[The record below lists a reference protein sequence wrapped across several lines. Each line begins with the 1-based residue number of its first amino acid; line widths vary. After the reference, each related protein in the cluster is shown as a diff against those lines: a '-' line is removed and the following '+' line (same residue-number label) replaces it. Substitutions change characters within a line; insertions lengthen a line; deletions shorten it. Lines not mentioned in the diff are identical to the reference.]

1 MLCGSF
7 TNVSHL
13 LVTRWGHS
21 EYLEPS
27 LVEINLHRILNSFS
41 ISTAIAHTQKHSSNG
56 SIIETSP
63 KLSPTCINLRA
74 TGFFSSES
82 CEIFLIV
89 VFFSSQIDPLNFRAP
104 EIGLRCE

>member
-1 MLCGSF
+1 MYRSTLKEERKGRQNPMMSREGIWSESGVRGKLMLCGSF

-41 ISTAIAHTQKHSSNG
+41 VSTAIAHTQKHSSNG
-56 SIIETSP
+56 SIVP
-63 KLSPTCINLRA
+63 QA
-74 TGFFSSES
+74 
-82 CEIFLIV
+82 
-89 VFFSSQIDPLNFRAP
+89 
-104 EIGLRCE
+104 